1 MASIRKRGDSYTII
15 VSCGYDSKGKKISET
30 ATFSPDPKWSEERA
44 RKAAEKFAV
53 RFEDKIKAG
62 GSSIGDKITFEKF
75 SNIFF
80 TDMEISKAL
89 AKSTMFDY
97 RQRINSRIIPALGQV
112 KLSQVTN
119 HVVKEFLNGLRQDS
133 CRLDGK
139 GGALTESS
147 ITKYRA
153 TISTVLSYAVE
164 EGYIPIN
171 PLIYAGK
178 QRGRG
183 KVKRE
188 YKTKQLTLEQA
199 KQFLWILDHPVNVLH
214 KAHTVKRNGKPVQ
227 IKEYTQ
233 LWSLDLKWRLFFYI
247 ALFTGARRGEI
258 VSLLWSDID
267 FSLNTIHFSKSTAVV
282 KGEVIHKDTKTYATR
297 QCIVPDIVI
306 AAAKKLMHEQQEAC
320 LRLGDYWK
328 GSRGKQFQ
336 NNFVFIRDDGSQM
349 HICSPRTE
357 FKRVIQIYNTN
368 IAKDE
373 TEMIPDDLTLHDLRH
388 TTASILINKKLD
400 PRAVSGVLGHANTST
415 TLNIYAYF
423 FHQSSKEA
431 ASIMADALLD
441 EPAVVN
447 HR

>member
-1 MASIRKRGDSYTII
+1 M
-15 VSCGYDSKGKKISET
+15 
-30 ATFSPDPKWSEERA
+30 
-44 RKAAEKFAV
+44 
-53 RFEDKIKAG
+53 
-62 GSSIGDKITFEKF
+62 
-75 SNIFF
+75 
-80 TDMEISKAL
+80 
-89 AKSTMFDY
+89 
-97 RQRINSRIIPALGQV
+97 
-112 KLSQVTN
+112 
-119 HVVKEFLNGLRQDS
+119 
-133 CRLDGK
+133 
-139 GGALTESS
+139 
-147 ITKYRA
+147 
-153 TISTVLSYAVE
+153 
-164 EGYIPIN
+164 
-171 PLIYAGK
+171 
-178 QRGRG
+178 
-183 KVKRE
+183 
-188 YKTKQLTLEQA
+188 
-199 KQFLWILDHPVNVLH
+199 
-214 KAHTVKRNGKPVQ
+214 Q

-233 LWSLDLKWRLFFYI
+233 LWSLDLKWQLFFYI

-282 KGEVIHKDTKTYATR
+282 KGEVIHKNTKTYATR

-320 LRLGDYWK
+320 LRLVDYWK

-357 FKRVIQIYNTN
+357 FKRVIQIYSTN

>member
-1 MASIRKRGDSYTII
+1 
-15 VSCGYDSKGKKISET
+15 
-30 ATFSPDPKWSEERA
+30 
-44 RKAAEKFAV
+44 
-53 RFEDKIKAG
+53 
-62 GSSIGDKITFEKF
+62 
-75 SNIFF
+75 
-80 TDMEISKAL
+80 MEISKAL

-178 QRGRG
+178 QRGHG

-233 LWSLDLKWRLFFYI
+233 LWSLDLKWQLFFYI

-282 KGEVIHKDTKTYATR
+282 EGEVIRKDTKTYATR

-336 NNFVFIRDDGSQM
+336 NNFIFIRDDGSQM